1 MRCFSHDL
9 LVGQFG
15 SGEILAF
22 DPLKGTLKSKL
33 QGANDQPL
41 VIDGLWALA
50 FGNGT
55 SAGPATSLYFTAG
68 IDHEQ
73 NGLDGAISAVENA
86 QGNDQ

>member
-1 MRCFSHDL
+1 
-9 LVGQFG
+9 
-15 SGEILAF
+15 
-22 DPLKGTLKSKL
+22 LKGTLKGKL

-50 FGNGT
+50 FGNGA

-73 NGLDGAISAVENA
+73 NGLFDAISAVENA